1 MTMHLRT
8 KSMRKTAA
16 MIIAMVFMFN
26 IFLSAFPVPVAAATP
41 EIVAAWDYTAVP
53 ASAQVPA
60 TSGTSING
68 AVLTSFKT
76 LAPTYS
82 TGSLSVNGWDNGF
95 DSSGVTTKYW
105 QISLSTSGY
114 DNLTISAK
122 TRSSGTGPRDFKAI
136 YSTDNGS
143 IWTDVPNGAYAITT
157 TTLGNFMPTITLPAD
172 AADKQTLLVKFIMTS
187 NVSSGSGVISPT
199 GTSNINNIIVSGT
212 PVTNLETVAGISIS
226 PEGGVVNLGSKVTL
240 SCATEGSTIMYSIND
255 AEFVQYDP
263 ANQVTLGTL
272 PATVKAYGTKSG
284 LTNSVTSSR
293 SFTQAQ
299 VSAVTAS
306 PNGGA
311 VTINKLVTLSCST
324 PNALIKYSL
333 DNGAIWADYSTAIKL
348 SELPASIQAYAT
360 ADGML
365 VSGTSTFNYTLKQ
378 SGDYNIYFGQIHSHT
393 TNSDG
398 IGSPDDAYTNG
409 AKFLDFLAVTDH
421 SNSLDNAA
429 TSTMAN
435 ASTSTRWVT
444 GKASA
449 DAHTTSNF
457 VGIYAY
463 EMTWSN
469 GTGHMNTFNTPGFE
483 NRETAKYKAPDGLKQ
498 YYNVL
503 KNFPDSISQFNHPG
517 STFGDFNDFGNYDPQ
532 IDNQISLI
540 EVGNGE
546 GLVGSSGYFPS
557 YEFYTRALDKGW
569 HVSPTNNQDNH
580 MGKWG
585 NANTARTVIL
595 ADSLSRDNIYEAL
608 KNMRTYATEDN
619 NLRVKYTLNSEI
631 MGTVI
636 GQKPGSVNIK
646 VELEDPDVTES
657 LGKISV
663 VANGGK
669 VVATKSL
676 TTNKETVEFT
686 LAPDYSYYYIRID
699 EADKDIAVTAPVW
712 IGEVEKAGIA
722 KTIGSTTMPIK
733 GEVLGITTSMYN
745 NENVPMAIK
754 SLEYSINGT
763 TINTAAALADIS
775 SLGTATYKFDY
786 TPTMAGKFNIDV
798 KLIASING
806 VDKIFT
812 DVLKI
817 DVIDPVLVTRIVV
830 DASHYNDYVSGYY
843 SGNMTNLIALANQ
856 EKIAV
861 VLQTGKITD
870 EVLKNTQMLVLAPPS
885 KKAGTANGVA
895 YPISPYTADEITA
908 ITNYANNG
916 GNIVVTALA
925 DFQDSKVIGDATNHS
940 AYQQNLILAA
950 IGAGS
955 RINDDEVIDYE
966 NNPNVTP
973 PTKPGEMPTGTAYRI
988 PMNNYNTTSEYL
1000 ANVVPAQN
1008 YSFYSGCSITLG
1020 TNATWLVKGTPTTYG
1035 FDSDNDKLGGSYV
1048 ADTKKAIPADTGIGK
1063 GNMVALA
1070 TENLPGGGKVF
1081 VGGTVFYSNFEI
1093 KVALDN
1099 ASQLQN
1105 SNYNITMNIL
1115 NSIKKVIPVTP
1126 INQVRAAQKGDT
1138 FCVEGIATTGTT
1150 PGNAFFDTIYIQ
1162 DETAGINIF
1171 PVSGIDIQVGQKVR
1185 VIGSVDEYQGDKE
1198 LRVIEISVADP
1209 AISPITPATMTTM
1222 DAMDSNNGGSLI
1234 KVKGKI
1240 AKVDTSNDIVSAIYI
1255 KDASGVEARL
1265 YVDGYIGYSN
1275 SGSDKIETFAIV
1287 GNTITGIGLASTDPL
1302 GNRLRVRDRSEI
1314 VLVDT
1319 TPPAITITSPEN
1331 DKIYT
1336 TDVTPVVTTDDSTAL
1351 VTMKLNGMV
1360 YTGATLVAD
1369 GVYELIVTAV
1379 DPVGNSSE
1387 KTVHFSIDK
1396 TAPVI
1401 TTNLKDGSVYN
1412 RINTFT
1418 LLNTAVDAIAGVEK
1432 LETKLDGELIS
1443 NTAAVNLETLAFG
1456 SHQMVITAIDK
1467 VGNMAVMTVGF
1478 EIEATTKTLSSL
1490 LVKLYK
1496 AELIKTEGLYT
1507 SLNTKVVKGNLGAF
1521 LNEVSAQKGKGI
1533 SIKTANTLKEY
1544 ATWIMQK

>member
-1 MTMHLRT
+1 MQLKT
-8 KSMRKTAA
+8 KSMKKTLA
-16 MIIAMVFMFN
+16 MLVAMVFLFN
-26 IFLSAFPVPVAAATP
+26 IFLSSFPVPVSAAAP
-41 EIVAAWDYTAVP
+41 EIVAAWNYTAAP
-53 ASAQVPA
+53 ASAEIPA
-60 TSGTSING
+60 TSGVSVTG
-68 AVLTSFKT
+68 AVLTSFKG
-76 LAPTYS
+76 LAPAYS
-82 TGSLSVNGWDNGF
+82 SSSLSIPGWDGGTNL
-95 DSSGVTTKYW
+95 KYW
-105 QISLSTSGY
+105 QISLSTYGF
-114 DNLTISAK
+114 DTLTIDSK
-122 TRSSGTGPRDFKAI
+122 TRSSGTGPRDFKAV
-136 YSTDNGS
+136 YSIDNGTN
-143 IWTDVPNGAYAITT
+143 WVDVPNSAYAILT
-157 TTLGNFMPTITLPAD
+157 TTLTNITTITLPAE
-172 AADKQTLLVKFIMTS
+172 AANQQTLKVRFIMTS
-187 NVSSGSGVISPT
+187 DLSSRAGTSTYSATELAGSG
-199 GTSNINNIIVSGT
+199 GASNINNIVVSGT
-212 PVTNLETVAGISIS
+212 PVTNLETVAGISIL
-226 PEGGVVNLGSKVTL
+226 PEGGVVNLGSKVAL
-240 SCATEGSTIMYSIND
+240 SCITEGSTIMYTIND
-255 AEFVQYDP
+255 GAFVQYDP
-263 ANQVTLGTL
+263 TTQVTLDTL
-272 PATVKAYGTKSG
+272 PATVKAYGTKNG

-293 SFTQAQ
+293 NFTQAQ

-311 VTINKLVTLSCST
+311 VALNKLVTLFCST
-324 PNALIKYSL
+324 PNSLIKYSV
-333 DNGAIWADYSTAIKL
+333 DNGTNWTDYSTAIKL
-348 SELPASIQAYAT
+348 SELPKSIKAYAT

-398 IGSPDDAYTNG
+398 IGSPDDAYTHATG
-409 AKFLDFLAVTDH
+409 ILDFLAITDH

-429 TSTMAN
+429 TSTMAD
-435 ASTSTRWVT
+435 ASKSTKWIT

-449 DAHTTSNF
+449 DAHTTSSF

-469 GTGHMNTFNTPGFE
+469 GTGHINTFNTPGFE
-483 NRETAKYKAPDGLKQ
+483 NRETAKYKAIDGLKQ

-503 KNFPDSISQFNHPG
+503 KSFPDSISQFNHPG

-546 GLVGSSGYFPS
+546 GVIGSSGYFPS
-557 YEFYTRALDKGW
+557 YEYYTRALDRGW

-580 MGKWG
+580 KGLWG
-585 NANTARTVIL
+585 DANTARTVIL
-595 ADSLSRDNIYEAL
+595 ADSLSRDNVYEAL

-619 NLRVKYTLNSEI
+619 NLRIKYTLNNEI

-636 GQKPGSVNIK
+636 GQKPSIVNIK
-646 VELEDPDVTES
+646 VDLEDPNLAES
-657 LGKISV
+657 LGKVSV
-663 VANGGK
+663 IANGGK
-669 VVATKSL
+669 VVAEKTL
-676 TTNKETVEFT
+676 TTNKDTVEFS
-686 LAPDYSYYYIRID
+686 LSPDYSYYYIRVD
-699 EADKDIAVTAPVW
+699 EGDKDIAVTAPVW

-722 KTIGSTTMPIK
+722 KTLGSTTMPIK
-733 GEVLGITTSMYN
+733 GETLGITTSMYN
-745 NENVPMAIK
+745 NENVPMVVK

-763 TINTAAALADIS
+763 IINTAAAMVEVA
-775 SLGTATYKFDY
+775 SLGTSSYSFNF
-786 TPTMAGKFNIDV
+786 TPTMAGKFNVDV
-798 KLIASING
+798 KLIATING

-843 SGNMTNLIALANQ
+843 SGNMTNLTSLANQ
-856 EKIAV
+856 QKIAV

-870 EVLKNTQMLVLAPPS
+870 EVLKNTQMLVLAPPA
-885 KKAGTANGVA
+885 KKAGTAGGVA

-925 DFQDSKVIGDATNHS
+925 DFQDSKIVGDATNHS

-966 NNPNVTP
+966 NNPNANIVGP
-973 PTKPGEMPTGTAYRI
+973 KYGSPYRI
-988 PMNNYNTTSEYL
+988 PLNNYNMTSEFL
-1000 ANVVPAQN
+1000 KNVVPAQN
-1008 YSFYSGCSITLG
+1008 YSYYSGCSVTLG
-1020 TNATWLVKGTPTTYG
+1020 ANATWLVKGTPTTYG

-1048 ADTKKAIPADTGIGK
+1048 ASAGSTVPADTGIGK

-1070 TENLPGGGKVF
+1070 TENLSGGGKVF

-1115 NSIKKVIPVTP
+1115 DSIKKVIPVTP

-1162 DETAGINIF
+1162 DQTAGINIF
-1171 PVSGIDIQVGQKVR
+1171 PVSGIDIKVGQKVK
-1185 VIGSVDEYQGDKE
+1185 VIGNVDEYQGDKE
-1198 LRVIEISVADP
+1198 LRVIEISVTDTVINP
-1209 AISPITPATMTTM
+1209 LTPTTMTTLN
-1222 DAMDSNNGGSLI
+1222 AMDSVNGGSLI

-1240 AKVDTSNDIVSAIYI
+1240 TKVDTSNDIVSAIYI

-1265 YVDGYIGYSN
+1265 FVDGYIGYSN
-1275 SGSDKIETFAIV
+1275 SGSDKLETFALV

-1319 TPPAITITSPEN
+1319 TPPAITIASVEN

-1336 TDVTPVVTTDDSTAL
+1336 ADVTPVITTDDSTAL
-1351 VTMKLNGMV
+1351 VTMKLNGMG
-1360 YTGATLVAD
+1360 YTGATVVID
-1369 GVYELIVTAV
+1369 GVYELMVTAV

-1387 KTVHFSIDK
+1387 KTVHFSIDR

-1401 TTNLKDGSVYN
+1401 TTNLKEGTVFD

-1418 LLNTAVDAIAGVEK
+1418 LINSAVDALAGMEK
-1432 LETKLDGELIS
+1432 LETKLDGNQIS
-1443 NTAAVNLETLAFG
+1443 NNEVINLEGLAFG

-1467 VGNMAVMTVGF
+1467 VGNMSVMTVDF
-1478 EIEATTKTLSSL
+1478 EISATTKTLSSRL
-1490 LVKLYK
+1490 EKFYNQGLIKNAGLYNSLYK
-1496 AELIKTEGLYT
+1496 KLE
-1507 SLNTKVVKGNLGAF
+1507 KGNLGAF
-1521 LNEVSAQKGKGI
+1521 LNEVAAQMGKGI
-1533 SIKTANTLKEY
+1533 EIKAANTLKEY
-1544 ATWIMQK
+1544 ANWIIQK